1 MNKMQTIQDADLK
14 DKKVLIRVGFD
25 VPIEKGKVV
34 SDVRIKAVLPTLDLI
49 IKKGAKEIILI
60 SHLGRPKNH
69 EVKFS
74 LYPVAN
80 KLAEILKSETKFNG
94 SQEEYQINSKIKLL
108 ENLRFN
114 KGEEKNSPEFS
125 KNLASFADI
134 YVDDAFSVIHR
145 DHASITGVAKL
156 LPSYGGL
163 QVQKEVENL
172 TKLETAKEKSFTVI
186 LGGAK
191 IADKLPIIKNL
202 TSRAQNFLIGGAIA
216 STFLAARR
224 HYLGKS
230 LVEDEAYRAAN
241 IIWQQ
246 IMDEPDRNIYLPVD
260 LVISRSFEKS
270 VDQKVI
276 SVSALLKP
284 NAIEEYAVVDI
295 GPKTREKYAKVIAQS
310 KTIFW
315 NGNMGVSEVEEFSK
329 GTEAIADA
337 VASSSAFSVVG
348 GGDTVGFLE
357 NAGLIDKVSF
367 ASTGGGATLEFIS
380 GKELPGL
387 KVLE

>member
-1 MNKMQTIQDADLK
+1 MKIMNKIQDANVK
-14 DKKVLIRVGFD
+14 NKRVLVRVGFD
-25 VPIEKGKVV
+25 VPLEAGKVV
-34 SDVRIKAVLPTLDLI
+34 SDIRIRAVLPTLDLI

-60 SHLGRPKNH
+60 THLGRPKNH
-69 EVKFS
+69 EMECC

-80 KLAEILKSETKFNG
+80 KLSEILKSDAKFND
-94 SQEEYQINSKIKLL
+94 SKEEYQITGKIKLL

-114 KGEEKNSPEFS
+114 KGEEENSPEFS
-125 KNLASFADI
+125 KVLASMADI
-134 YVDDAFSVIHR
+134 YVNDAFSVIHR

-230 LVEDEAYRAAN
+230 LIESDDFREAN

-260 LVISRSFEKS
+260 LVISRSLEKS
-270 VDQKVI
+270 VDQKEI
-276 SVSALLKP
+276 DVSALLKP
-284 NAIEEYAVVDI
+284 DVIEEYTVVDI
-295 GPKTREKYAKVIAQS
+295 GPKTREKYAKVIEQS

-315 NGNMGVSEVEEFSK
+315 NGNMGVSEVDEFAE
-329 GTEAIADA
+329 GTKSIADA
-337 VASSSAFSVVG
+337 VANSPAFSVVG

-380 GKELPGL
+380 GQELPGL

>member
-1 MNKMQTIQDADLK
+1 MHKIQDADLK
-14 DKKVLIRVGFD
+14 NKRVLIRVGFD
-25 VPIEKGKVV
+25 VPLEAGKVV
-34 SDVRIKAVLPTLDLI
+34 SDVRIEAVLPTLDLI
-49 IKKGAKEIILI
+49 TKKGAKEIVLI
-60 SHLGRPKNH
+60 THLGRPKNH
-69 EVKFS
+69 EAEFS

-80 KLAEILKSETKFNG
+80 KLAEILKSDARFDGPK
-94 SQEEYQINSKIKLL
+94 EEYQINDKIKLL

-114 KGEEKNSPEFS
+114 KGEEENSPEFS
-125 KNLASFADI
+125 NKLASMADI

-145 DHASITGVAKL
+145 NHASITGVAKL
-156 LPSYGGL
+156 LPSYAGL

-191 IADKLPIIKNL
+191 IADKLPIIKNM

-230 LVEDEAYRAAN
+230 LIENDDFREAN

-260 LVISRSFEKS
+260 LVISRSLEKS
-270 VDQKVI
+270 VDQKEI
-276 SVSALLKP
+276 DVSALLKP
-284 NAIEEYAVVDI
+284 DAIEEYTVVDI
-295 GPKTREKYAKVIAQS
+295 GPKTREKYAKVIEQS

-315 NGNMGVSEVEEFSK
+315 NGNMGVSEVEEFSG
-329 GTEAIADA
+329 GTQSIADA
-337 VASSSAFSVVG
+337 VASSPAFSVVG

-357 NAGLIDKVSF
+357 NNGLINKVSF

-380 GKELPGL
+380 GQELPGL
-387 KVLE
+387 KALE